1 MSSVRFQQEEAK
13 IKAWEEHAKAKA
25 EAELRRVE
33 VRILFIFKIV
43 F

>member
-25 EAELRRVE
+25 EAEMRRVE
-33 VRILFIFKIV
+33 VRIIYLFIY
-43 F
+43 